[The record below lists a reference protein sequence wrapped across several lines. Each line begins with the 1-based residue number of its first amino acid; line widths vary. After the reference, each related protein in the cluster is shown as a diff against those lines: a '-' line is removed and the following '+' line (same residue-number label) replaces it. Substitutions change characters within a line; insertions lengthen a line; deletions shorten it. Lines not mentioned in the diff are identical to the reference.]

1 MGTVTTLPHFIIFP
15 FMSHGH
21 TIPLLHLATLLRHRF
36 VAVTIFTTPGNAP
49 SIRDYL
55 RDVSISIIE
64 LPFPKD
70 VQGIPPGVE
79 NTEKLPS
86 MSSFGQFAGATKL
99 MQPLFEQ
106 ALSALQ
112 HPAPTCVI
120 SDAFLGWTQESA
132 EKFGIPRYHF
142 FGISVF
148 ATTLYQ
154 LIGIERPHADTVS
167 LDEPFTFS
175 SFPWLKFTRND
186 FEPPFGD
193 LEPKGPAVDF
203 MLEQGISFAKSRG
216 MISNSFY
223 KLEPRF
229 IDYFNQHLGPKSWCI
244 GPLCLA
250 KKPKTVALSQDDNKH
265 ETWIQWLNNK
275 LADGRPVLYVAFG
288 TQAEVSAEQIQE
300 IAKGL
305 ELSKA
310 CFLWVTRQNN
320 VLEHLAGLEERVK
333 NRGLIVREWV
343 DQNEVLRHKSIKGFL
358 SHCGWNSVLES
369 ICAKVPILALP
380 FMAEQHLNARMVT
393 EEIEVGLR
401 IMPRD
406 GSVRGFV
413 EAEEVEK
420 RVRELME
427 GEKGERVRKKVKEVG
442 ENAEEA
448 MKEGG
453 SSWSTLGLLIDDAC
467 AGKL

>member
-1 MGTVTTLPHFIIFP
+1 MGTVASPHFVIFP

-36 VAVTIFTTPGNAP
+36 VTVTIFTTPANAP
-49 SIRDYL
+49 SIRDFL
-55 RDVSISIIE
+55 QDLSISIIE

-70 VQGIPPGVE
+70 VHDIPQGVE

-86 MSSFGQFAGATKL
+86 MSSFYQFARATKL

-112 HPAPTCVI
+112 HPATCVI

-132 EKFGIPRYHF
+132 EKFGIPRYFF
-142 FGISVF
+142 FGMSVF

-154 LIGIERPHADTVS
+154 LLGIHRPHAETVS
-167 LDEPFTFS
+167 PDEPFTFQ

-193 LEPKGPAVDF
+193 LEPKGLAVDF
-203 MLEQGISFAKSRG
+203 MLEQGISFARG
-216 MISNSFY
+216 RGLIMNSFY
-223 KLEPRF
+223 ELEPRF
-229 IDYFNQHLGPKSWCI
+229 ADYFNQHLGPKTWCV

-250 KKPKTVALSQDDNKH
+250 KQPMTAARSQTNNKH
-265 ETWIQWLNNK
+265 KTWMQWLNNK
-275 LADGRPVLYVAFG
+275 LDNKQPVLYVAFG

-305 ELSKA
+305 ELSNT
-310 CFLWVTRQNN
+310 CFVWVTRQK
-320 VLEHLAGLEERVK
+320 VLEHLQGFEDRVK
-333 NRGLIVREWV
+333 NRALIVKEWV
-343 DQNEVLRHKSIKGFL
+343 DQSEVLRHKSIKGFL
-358 SHCGWNSVLES
+358 SHCGWNSLLES

-393 EEIEVGLR
+393 EEIGVGLR
-401 IMPRD
+401 IMPRN

-420 RVRELME
+420 MMRELME

-442 ENAEEA
+442 ENAMEA

-467 AGKL
+467 AAKL

>member
-1 MGTVTTLPHFIIFP
+1 MDGVESPHFVIFP
-15 FMSHGH
+15 FMAHGH
-21 TIPLLHLATLLRHRF
+21 TIPLLHLATLLRNRF
-36 VAVTIFTTPGNAP
+36 ISVTIFTTPVNAP

-55 RDVSISIIE
+55 QDVSISVIE

-79 NTEKLPS
+79 NTAKLPS
-86 MSSFGQFAGATKL
+86 MSYFSPFITATKL

-112 HPAPTCVI
+112 HPPTCVI

-132 EKFGIPRYHF
+132 RKIGIPRYF
-142 FGISVF
+142 FSGMSVF
-148 ATTLYQ
+148 AMTICQ
-154 LIGIERPHADTVS
+154 LIGIERPHAETIS
-167 LDEPFTFS
+167 PDESFTFS

-203 MLEQGISFAKSRG
+203 WIELGISFAKSGG
-216 MISNSFY
+216 MITNSFY
-223 KLEPRF
+223 ELEPRF
-229 IDYFNQHLGPKSWCI
+229 VDYFNQHLGPKSWCV

-250 KKPKTVALSQDDNKH
+250 KQPMKAALSQTDK
-265 ETWIQWLNNK
+265 TWMQWLNYK
-275 LADGRPVLYVAFG
+275 FAEKQPVLYVAFG
-288 TQAEVSAEQIQE
+288 TQAEVSSEQIQE

-305 ELSKA
+305 ESSNT
-310 CFLWVTRQNN
+310 CFIWVTRQN
-320 VLEHLAGLEERVK
+320 VLENLQGFENRVK
-333 NRGLIVREWV
+333 NRALIVKEWV
-343 DQNEVLRHKSIKGFL
+343 DQNQVLNHKSIKGFL

-393 EEIEVGLR
+393 EEIGVGLR
-401 IMPRD
+401 IMPRN

-413 EAEEVEK
+413 EAEAVEK
-420 RVRELME
+420 MVRELME
-427 GEKGERVRKKVKEVG
+427 GEKGEMVRKKVKELG

-448 MKEGG
+448 MNEGG
-453 SSWSTLGLLIDDAC
+453 SSCSTLGLLIDDAC
-467 AGKL
+467 ARKL

>member
-1 MGTVTTLPHFIIFP
+1 MGSVASPHFIIFP

-36 VAVTIFTTPGNAP
+36 VTVTIFTTPVNAP
-49 SIRDYL
+49 SIRDFL
-55 RDVSISIIE
+55 QDTSISVID

-70 VQGIPPGVE
+70 VHDIPPNVE

-86 MSSFGQFAGATKL
+86 MSYFYPFAIATKL

-112 HPAPTCVI
+112 HPPTCVI

-132 EKFGIPRYHF
+132 QKFGIPRYFF
-142 FGISVF
+142 FGMSVF
-148 ATTLYQ
+148 ATTMYQ
-154 LIGIERPHADTVS
+154 LIGIERPHAETIS
-167 LDEPFTFS
+167 LDESFTFS

-193 LEPKGPAVDF
+193 LVPKGLAVDF
-203 MLEQGISFAKSRG
+203 MMEQAISLSKSSG

-229 IDYFNQHLGPKSWCI
+229 ADYFNKHLGPKSWCV

-250 KKPKTVALSQDDNKH
+250 KRAMTATLSQTD
-265 ETWIQWLNNK
+265 EMQWLNNK
-275 LADGRPVLYVAFG
+275 LTEKQPVLYVAFG

-305 ELSKA
+305 ESSNT
-310 CFLWVTRQNN
+310 CFIWVTRHN
-320 VLEHLAGLEERVK
+320 VLENLQGFENRVK
-333 NRGLIVREWV
+333 NRALIVKEWV
-343 DQNEVLRHKSIKGFL
+343 DQNQVLNHKSIKGFL

-393 EEIEVGLR
+393 EEIGVGLR
-401 IMPRD
+401 IMPRN
-406 GSVRGFV
+406 GSLRGFV

-420 RVRELME
+420 MVRELME
-427 GEKGERVRKKVKEVG
+427 GEKGEMVRKKVKELG

-448 MKEGG
+448 MNEGG

-467 AGKL
+467 ARKL

>member
-1 MGTVTTLPHFIIFP
+1 MGTVASPHFVIFP

-36 VAVTIFTTPGNAP
+36 VTVTIFTTPANAP
-49 SIRDYL
+49 SIRDFL
-55 RDVSISIIE
+55 QDLSISIIE

-70 VQGIPPGVE
+70 VHDIPQGVE

-86 MSSFGQFAGATKL
+86 MSSFYQFARATKL
-99 MQPLFEQ
+99 IQPLFEQ

-112 HPAPTCVI
+112 HPPTCVI

-132 EKFGIPRYHF
+132 EKFGIPRYFF
-142 FGISVF
+142 FGMSVF

-154 LIGIERPHADTVS
+154 LLGIQRPHTETVS
-167 LDEPFTFS
+167 PDEPFTFQ

-193 LEPKGPAVDF
+193 LEPKGLAVDF
-203 MLEQGISFAKSRG
+203 MLEQGISFARG
-216 MISNSFY
+216 RGLIMNSFY
-223 KLEPRF
+223 ELEPRF
-229 IDYFNQHLGPKSWCI
+229 ADYFNQHLGPKSWCV

-250 KKPKTVALSQDDNKH
+250 KQPMTAVRSQTNNKH
-265 ETWIQWLNNK
+265 KTWMQWLNNK
-275 LADGRPVLYVAFG
+275 LDNKQPVLYVAFG

-305 ELSKA
+305 ELSNT
-310 CFLWVTRQNN
+310 CFVWVTRQK
-320 VLEHLAGLEERVK
+320 VLEHLKGFEDRVK
-333 NRGLIVREWV
+333 NRALIVKEWV
-343 DQNEVLRHKSIKGFL
+343 DQSEVLRHKSIKGFL
-358 SHCGWNSVLES
+358 SHCGWNSLLES

-393 EEIEVGLR
+393 EEIGVGLR
-401 IMPRD
+401 IMPRN

-420 RVRELME
+420 MVRELME

-442 ENAEEA
+442 ENAMEA

-467 AGKL
+467 ATKL